1 MTVFL
6 VFRFEDVIG
15 VAQDEHTGYNL
26 IRADLNGTTIE
37 VSEEAQRRFNLPD
50 LIKFSNETD
59 DFIRLNHTEYKIK
72 EFTVVL

>member
-6 VFRFEDVIG
+6 VFLFEDVIG
-15 VAQDEHTGYNL
+15 VARDEQTGYSL
-26 IRADLNGTTIE
+26 IRADLNGQTVE

-59 DFIRLNHTEYKIK
+59 DFIKMNHTEYKIK
-72 EFTVVL
+72 EFSVQ